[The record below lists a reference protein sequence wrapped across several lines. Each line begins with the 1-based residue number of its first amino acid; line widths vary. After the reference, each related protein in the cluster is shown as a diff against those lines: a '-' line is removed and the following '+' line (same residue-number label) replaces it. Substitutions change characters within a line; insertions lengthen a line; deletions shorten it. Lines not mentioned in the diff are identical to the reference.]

1 MAEVALAVFDQCSA
15 LSTAT
20 GDQDAANKKIKGPQ
34 SDWKEPSTPQLG
46 ATYKIRLPQ
55 NMKTQG
61 LMFHFSPVLLT
72 DSSDRINQ
80 EKDAPLLSYYGFVLK
95 QCFEMFVFLFKEIV
109 TDQEMF

>member
-1 MAEVALAVFDQCSA
+1 
-15 LSTAT
+15 
-20 GDQDAANKKIKGPQ
+20 
-34 SDWKEPSTPQLG
+34 
-46 ATYKIRLPQ
+46 
-55 NMKTQG
+55 MKTQG